1 MENYLDIFIFLVGFT
16 VIALASKQIGGF
28 FTKARLPL
36 ISGFLFTGILAGP
49 YVLGLISVEATQ
61 NLGFIDELSLAFIA
75 FAAGSQLYLK
85 DLRSRF
91 RSIKWVT
98 TGLVVSKFTLGS
110 FAFLM
115 LADYIP
121 FMRAMPV
128 THQIAISILAGA
140 RGGEKLYPG

>member
-16 VIALASKQIGGF
+16 VIALASKQIGEF

-75 FAAGSQLYLK
+75 FAAGSELYLK
-85 DLRSRF
+85 RS
-91 RSIKWVT
+91 SQPLPK
-98 TGLVVSKFTLGS
+98 
-110 FAFLM
+110 
-115 LADYIP
+115 
-121 FMRAMPV
+121 
-128 THQIAISILAGA
+128 H
-140 RGGEKLYPG
+140 